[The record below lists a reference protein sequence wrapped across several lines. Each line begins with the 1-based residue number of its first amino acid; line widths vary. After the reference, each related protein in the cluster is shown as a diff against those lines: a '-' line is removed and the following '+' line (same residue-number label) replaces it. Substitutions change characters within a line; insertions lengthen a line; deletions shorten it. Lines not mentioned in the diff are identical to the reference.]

1 MTTPFQWLCHIF
13 RMAHRDETTKCCLR
27 QLRAFTR
34 YIYIYTY
41 YPITTTGISNC
52 PMPRH
57 ALNGLKRVTFGKL
70 SLPWSHQLII
80 FRTPKVVVHTITR
93 TYGMKPLVPHS
104 TQAEIQVAFNQLN
117 KKHTK
122 IQHILSD
129 NVPVFLPCLPVFCL
143 CYCYFVLGC
152 FF

>member
-1 MTTPFQWLCHIF
+1 
-13 RMAHRDETTKCCLR
+13 
-27 QLRAFTR
+27 
-34 YIYIYTY
+34 
-41 YPITTTGISNC
+41 
-52 PMPRH
+52 MPRH

-80 FRTPKVVVHTITR
+80 FRTPKEVVHTITR

-104 TQAEIQVAFNQLN
+104 RQAEIQVVFNQLK

-129 NVPVFLPCLPVFCL
+129 NVPVFLPCLPVFFL
-143 CYCYFVLGC
+143 CYCYFVL
-152 FF
+152 FFLTVLSRFRLQSLSLLSQHQLELVCLDLLMLYSFV